1 MTKFQQISDKTA
13 IGLSFLCVIHCLL
26 LPILLIFIPPLSG
39 LFALN
44 DELFHRWLLYAV
56 VPISLAAL
64 LIGYVHHKSRRVF
77 LIGAVGLLLLIFTA
91 FWGHELLG
99 ENGEVL
105 LTVLGS
111 SIIAFGHIR
120 NYQLRR
126 QEKCSKPHNQD

>member
-1 MTKFQQISDKTA
+1 FSPSSSCPQNAVKISSSNPTA
-13 IGLSFLCVIHCLL
+13 PIRNTRRLL
-26 LPILLIFIPPLSG
+26 WWTYPINS
-39 LFALN
+39 
-44 DELFHRWLLYAV
+44 
-56 VPISLAAL
+56 AAR